1 MIIIFKKR
9 YADSSSLTKAQLNDL
24 PNLLVTITMTI
35 PQNSVKTYS
44 EDPLNSQTIC
54 IHEAFMR
61 EALKEAEKARAIGE
75 VPIGAVV
82 VQNGEIIA
90 RGHNRSI
97 IDCDPTAHAEI
108 VAIREACRIMSNYRL
123 PNTTLYVTLE
133 PCTMCAGSFLHTRI
147 DTVVYGAGD
156 SRNGALGTNLNVN
169 DYKAFNH
176 KLTIIPRILQE
187 ECSTLIKAFFKE
199 RRTKTEGK

>member
-1 MIIIFKKR
+1 MPH
-9 YADSSSLTKAQLNDL
+9 ADKYDKIMTHTPEQTDPKEALDQA
-24 PNLLVTITMTI
+24 TM
-35 PQNSVKTYS
+35 
-44 EDPLNSQTIC
+44 LA
-54 IHEAFMR
+54 HETFMR
-61 EALKEAEKARAIGE
+61 EALLEAKKAGLIGE
-75 VPIGAVV
+75 VPIGAVI

-108 VAIREACRIMSNYRL
+108 VAIRDACRIMSNYRL

-147 DTVVYGAGD
+147 DTIVYGAGD

-176 KLTIIPRILQE
+176 KLTIIPRVLQE

-199 RRTKTEGK
+199 RRTKNEG

>member
-1 MIIIFKKR
+1 MMTH
-9 YADSSSLTKAQLNDL
+9 YSQNHPDLEETSMNEEDLTIHQTFMQQALIEAQKAG
-24 PNLLVTITMTI
+24 
-35 PQNSVKTYS
+35 
-44 EDPLNSQTIC
+44 
-54 IHEAFMR
+54 
-61 EALKEAEKARAIGE
+61 AIGE
-75 VPIGAVV
+75 VPIGAVI
-82 VQNGEIIA
+82 VQDGKIIA

-108 VAIREACRIMSNYRL
+108 VAIREACRIMKNYRL

-176 KLTIIPRILQE
+176 KLTIIPRVLQE
-187 ECSTLIKAFFKE
+187 ECSTLIKEFFKE
-199 RRTKTEGK
+199 RRTKNEE

>member
-1 MIIIFKKR
+1 MKNNEFISDDI
-9 YADSSSLTKAQLNDL
+9 LLN
-24 PNLLVTITMTI
+24 PAEIRA
-35 PQNSVKTYS
+35 
-44 EDPLNSQTIC
+44 
-54 IHEAFMR
+54 HEQFMQ
-61 EALKEAEKARAIGE
+61 EALIEAQKAYDIGE
-75 VPIGAVV
+75 VPIGAVI
-82 VQNGEIIA
+82 VQEGKIIA

-123 PNTTLYVTLE
+123 PKTTLYVTLE

-176 KLTIIPRILQE
+176 KLTIIPRVLQE
-187 ECSTLIKAFFKE
+187 ECSTLIKTFFKE
-199 RRTKTEGK
+199 RRTKNEE

>member
-1 MIIIFKKR
+1 MTENMPQEPAEK
-9 YADSSSLTKAQLNDL
+9 
-24 PNLLVTITMTI
+24 LLEETL
-35 PQNSVKTYS
+35 
-44 EDPLNSQTIC
+44 DPEIMLL
-54 IHEAFMR
+54 HESFMQ
-61 EALKEAEKARAIGE
+61 EALIEARKAYALGE
-75 VPIGAVV
+75 VPIGAVI

-123 PNTTLYVTLE
+123 PDTTLYVTLE

-176 KLTIIPRILQE
+176 KLTIIPRVLQE
-187 ECSTLIKAFFKE
+187 ECSRLIKEFFKE
-199 RRTKTEGK
+199 RRTKP